1 MGKIQL
7 SLPAVRQVLL
17 GGGRVVDREEE
28 ERLVAR
34 VEAAC
39 RHQDQA
45 GTGTVSDREV
55 RRRTDNLVNISHL
68 SPGRW

>member
-28 ERLVAR
+28 ERLVGR

-55 RRRTDNLVNISHL
+55 RLKTDKL
-68 SPGRW
+68 SRVSSYAS